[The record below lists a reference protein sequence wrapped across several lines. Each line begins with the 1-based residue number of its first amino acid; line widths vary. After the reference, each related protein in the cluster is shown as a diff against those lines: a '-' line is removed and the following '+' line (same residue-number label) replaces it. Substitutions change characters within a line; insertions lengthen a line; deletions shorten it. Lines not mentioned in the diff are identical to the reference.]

1 MLTTSFLSFTMKDEY
16 DNIGKLRMKA
26 RARIL
31 VTGRVQGVFFRD
43 HTQRWA
49 SSLGVTGWVRNLSN
63 GRVEAMAEG
72 EKESIKDL
80 INRLKDGPPLALVE
94 KVDVNW
100 EEFKDEFKDFR
111 ITWF

>member
-1 MLTTSFLSFTMKDEY
+1 MKDEY
-16 DNIGKLRMKA
+16 ANIGKPIMKA

-31 VTGRVQGVFFRD
+31 ITGRVQGVFFRD

-63 GRVEAMAEG
+63 GRVEAITEG
-72 EKESIKDL
+72 EKGSIEGL
-80 INRLKDGPPLALVE
+80 ITRLKEGPPLALVE
-94 KVDVNW
+94 KVDVSW
-100 EEFKDEFKDFR
+100 EEYKGEFKDFR